1 MFKIPFGVIKVAIIK
16 KITKLKNMGVY
27 ADFSWATGFP
37 EFKDYN
43 VIYGWNGTGKTT
55 LSKLL
60 GTLNSGSHP
69 DFPLLEYQI
78 QDSASG
84 THSHG
89 TAFPTSVR
97 VFSSDFIADHLDF
110 ESLSSKTITV
120 VMGKENKDA
129 LKAIADDEAELSIVR
144 EDLRV
149 KRVEKDSKDKE
160 RGQEFT
166 SIAKVIG
173 QMRLGGVSRT
183 YDKRHAEQAF
193 SKLSK
198 KELLDDDTLTKLRNS
213 VEQTSLPTQ
222 TKPSLG
228 NILKDLSSVV
238 DEASTLLSKTVE
250 ASVIQRLKDNADIS
264 DWVEEGVRIH
274 DTHKSDNCEFCG
286 KPLDATRLT
295 KLTAHFNKA
304 DAKLKSDVDDLAN
317 RLVVIY
323 GMVKSVEAVDK
334 MNIYQELRDDY
345 ATKLKVVLDERDRLV
360 EAIKAFGEQIRAKKQ
375 HTTEEIAIKETP
387 DATMLVKAIAELNE
401 VIDSHN
407 EKTNNFVDQQKRDGE
422 KIERHHLSTVYDK
435 VIKLGTQIK
444 NLEGDIDILVN
455 GDAKNAGEKK
465 LVARIAE
472 NKTKVSS
479 SHKACDLLNV
489 SLKKFLGHDEI
500 TFEVNDDDT
509 GYKLLRRGDPA
520 KSLSEGERTAIAFV
534 FFVTQLQDDSFDPAT
549 GIIVVDDP
557 VSSLDANSQF
567 QAFSFLKEATKNA
580 SQLFIFT
587 HNFEFL
593 KLVTNWVKNAHR
605 SEGLFMIKNTFSET
619 DGSRTAYLDKLDKA
633 LEEFES
639 EYHYLFNIA
648 YKYKDDGTIENA
660 YKMPNIARKLL
671 DTFLMFRVPKNVSPY
686 KRLEEIKYDEQKKS
700 AIYKFSNDQSHITG
714 SGFDPSLVPEAKN
727 CIKDL
732 LDMIKAVDPEH
743 YRYLEETVSQ

>member
-1 MFKIPFGVIKVAIIK
+1 MATIK

-27 ADFSWATGFP
+27 ANYGWTAGFP

-60 GTLNSGSHP
+60 GALNSGNHP
-69 DFPLLEYQI
+69 EFPLLEYQI
-78 QDSASG
+78 QDSDG
-84 THSHG
+84 TAHSQG
-89 TAFPTSVR
+89 TAFPTTVR

-120 VMGKENKDA
+120 VLGKENKEA
-129 LKAIADDEAELSIVR
+129 LKAIADDETELNTVK
-144 EDLRV
+144 EDIRV
-149 KRVEKDSKDKE
+149 KTTQKEAKEKE
-160 RGQEFT
+160 RGLEFT

-183 YDKRHAEQAF
+183 YNKTHAEQAF
-193 SKLSK
+193 AKLTK
-198 KELLDDDTLTKLRNS
+198 KELLDEDSLTELRNS

-222 TKPSLG
+222 NEPSPESVA
-228 NILKDLSSVV
+228 KDLSSIL
-238 DEASTLLSKTVE
+238 DEATILLSKTVE

-264 DWVEEGVRIH
+264 EWVEEGIKLH
-274 DTHKSDNCEFCG
+274 DEHKSENCEFCG
-286 KPLDATRLT
+286 KPFDATRLAE
-295 KLTAHFNKA
+295 LTAHFNEA
-304 DAKLKSDVDDLAN
+304 DAKLKTDVDALAD
-317 RLVVIY
+317 RLVAVY
-323 GMVKSVEAVDK
+323 GSVKNIDAVDK

-345 ATKLKVVLDERDRLV
+345 ATKLKIVTDERDNLL
-360 EAIKAFGEQIRAKKQ
+360 EAIKSLGEQIRAKKL
-375 HTTEEIAIKETP
+375 HTTEKIEVKEIPNTTKLV
-387 DATMLVKAIAELNE
+387 DALKELNA
-401 VIDSHN
+401 IIAKHN
-407 EKTNNFVDQQKRDGE
+407 KKTNNFMTQQKTDSE
-422 KIERHHLSTVYDK
+422 KIERHHLSTIYDK
-435 VIKLGTQIK
+435 VQVLDDEIK
-444 NLEGDIDILVN
+444 ILKDELTALSN
-455 GDAKNAGEKK
+455 GNDKQTGRTM
-465 LVARIAE
+465 LLARIAE
-472 NKTKVSS
+472 SKAKVSS
-479 SHKACDLLNV
+479 SHKACELLSI

-509 GYKLLRRGDPA
+509 GYKILRLGDPA
-520 KSLSEGERTAIAFV
+520 KSLSEGERTAIAFI
-534 FFVTQLQDDSFDPAT
+534 FFVTQLQDDSFDPKT

-567 QAFSFLKEATKNA
+567 QAFAFLKEATKDA

-587 HNFEFL
+587 HNFDFL

-605 SEGLFMIKNTFSET
+605 GEELFMIKNIFSEI
-619 DGSRTAYLDKLDKA
+619 DGSRTAYIDKLDKA
-633 LEEFES
+633 LRDFES

-648 YKYKDDGTIENA
+648 YKYKDDGSIENA

-671 DTFLMFRVPKNVSPY
+671 DTFLMFRVPKNVNSY

-732 LDMIKAVDPEH
+732 LDMMKAVDPEH
-743 YRYLEETVSQ
+743 YRYLEETVSR